1 MSPPIVRPERV
12 LCGTCA
18 WSFEDWRGVFYPQ
31 DLARNRWLE
40 FYAGRFPAVEMDS
53 TFHHLPS
60 AETAQHWGTL
70 VGPDFRFCPKLPKS
84 LSHEKRLED
93 PAPEI
98 GMMQR
103 LAGELGGRLG
113 CVLLQLPPSFRDHSN
128 NAMALRRF
136 LRTWPSDL
144 RLAVEFR
151 HESWE
156 RPHTA
161 RLLEDHG
168 AALVWADSLPV
179 DQQARAGFGF
189 SPVTAGHLY
198 LRLLGDFRTEYGP
211 DGRETHRYGR
221 TLWSRDTALAHWST
235 KLRQH
240 PEVETIYIFANN
252 HYEGMATETVCRLAA
267 LLGLRLPRE
276 AAHESQLELFHGDA
290 SA

>member
-1 MSPPIVRPERV
+1 MSGGIVRPERV

-18 WSFEDWRGVFYPQ
+18 WSFEDWRGVFYPHG
-31 DLARNRWLE
+31 LPRNRWLE

-60 AETAQHWGTL
+60 AETAEHWGTL
-70 VGPDFRFCPKLPKS
+70 VGSGFRFCPKLPKS

-98 GMMQR
+98 AMMRR
-103 LAGELGGRLG
+103 LSAELGGRLG
-113 CVLLQLPPSFRDHSN
+113 CVLLQLPPSFRDHGSD
-128 NAMALRRF
+128 AAALRAF
-136 LRTWPSDL
+136 LRLWPRDI

-161 RLLEDHG
+161 RILEDHG
-168 AALVWADSLPV
+168 AALVWADNLPL
-179 DQQARAGFGF
+179 DRQAHAGFGF
-189 SPVTAGHLY
+189 SPVTARHLY
-198 LRLLGDFRTEYGP
+198 VRLLGDFRTKYGP

-221 TLWSRDTALAHWST
+221 ILWPRDTALAHWAS

-240 PEVETIYIFANN
+240 PEVDAIHIFANN
-252 HYEGMATETVCRLAA
+252 HYEGMATETVRRLAG
-267 LLGLRLPRE
+267 LLGMRLPE
-276 AAHESQLELFHGDA
+276 PAPHESQLELFRGDA